1 MSEQILLP
9 GFSGD
14 VVLVDGLCYEFT
26 GWTTQPPEELEV
38 TALFNTCEEC
48 GPSSSGT
55 PEEIS
60 STLSPEEMSSTLSPE
75 EMSSTLSSMF
85 SSEEMSSMFSSE
97 EMSSMFSSEVD
108 EESSSAVDEE
118 SSSEVDEESSSEVD
132 EESSSEVDEESS
144 SEVDEESSSE
154 VDEESSSGLAVLY
167 TLCPSVPVR
176 CTDCDPQ
183 LAATYN
189 ISLSGLI
196 SPWSN
201 SALTWNGSHTVNW
214 NEGCPVVHGECS
226 WGATEVPGSAP
237 PALASLTLY
246 WDSLAYPGRWSV
258 RVFAVTF
265 TYLDYRG
272 GTDPCDPRGS
282 YGSHFACSSNTPE
295 HCDNQDTAG
304 SACTVS

>member
-60 STLSPEEMSSTLSPE
+60 STLSPEEMSSTLS
-75 EMSSTLSSMF
+75 SMF

-97 EMSSMFSSEVD
+97 EMSSMFSSAAD
-108 EESSSAVDEE
+108 EESSSEVDEE